1 MRIIIEGLDRVG
13 KSLLITNIIKS
24 IGYHHVV
31 HYGKP
36 IQSSIYNNS
45 LEEYQK
51 QSFIKGFELLI
62 NNTDIIFD
70 RFILGECVYAH
81 RYRDYDGD
89 YVFEYEENFNIQ
101 NYNDVFLIL
110 LTCSDTSIMVDD
122 GESHDFS
129 MKNAEQED
137 FISAY
142 NKSIIMHKMMLN
154 IYDPKTCYYKSEEAI
169 LDHVLSFL
177 KISHAI
183 TDFRVL

>member
-24 IGYHHVV
+24 IGYHHIV

-70 RFILGECVYAH
+70 RFILGEYVYAP
-81 RYRDYDGD
+81 RYRNYNGS
-89 YVFEYEENFNIQ
+89 YVFDYEKEYHIDTL
-101 NYNDVFLIL
+101 YDIFLIL
-110 LTCSDTSIMVDD
+110 LVCSNTSIMIDD
-122 GESHDFS
+122 GNSHDFS
-129 MKNAEQED
+129 KKDEEQND
-137 FISAY
+137 FIVAY
-142 NKSIIMHKMMLN
+142 EKSKITHKFMIDVYDNKN
-154 IYDPKTCYYKSEEAI
+154 NTYKKPEVI
-169 LDHVLSFL
+169 LEQVLSFL
-177 KISHAI
+177 KIKHAR
-183 TDFRVL
+183 TDFRVI